1 MMRGSYFL
9 SDKNVDLDCDD
20 DHPYTMYLIY
30 NCWDLIRPGQSTIS
44 GSLMLDK
51 AETEERAREL
61 MAVYEARYYE
71 SKYRNPD
78 TTTRFVYFWWPH
90 PL

>member
-1 MMRGSYFL
+1 
-9 SDKNVDLDCDD
+9 
-20 DHPYTMYLIY
+20 
-30 NCWDLIRPGQSTIS
+30 
-44 GSLMLDK
+44 MLDT

-61 MAVYEARYYE
+61 TAIYEARHYE

-78 TTTRFVYFWWPH
+78 TTTRFVYIHWPY

>member
-1 MMRGSYFL
+1 MVHVCAEKLIWVGGRL
-9 SDKNVDLDCDD
+9 WL
-20 DHPYTMYLIY
+20 HTMYLIY

-44 GSLMLDK
+44 GSLMLDT

-61 MAVYEARYYE
+61 MAVYEARHYE
-71 SKYRNPD
+71 YKYRNPD
-78 TTTRFVYFWWPH
+78 TTTRFVYIHWPH